1 MRMDTSMVWL
11 VLEERLA
18 TLELLMGEQA
28 SSVIREQRHLDA
40 NSPERV
46 YWHYG
51 YLMALRNVLATI
63 TGRNPES
70 KTPAGKAG
78 KSDFY
83 H

>member
-1 MRMDTSMVWL
+1 MPMNTSMVWL

-28 SSVIREQRHLDA
+28 SSVIREQRHLDT

-51 YLMALRNVLATI
+51 YLMALREILAII
-63 TGRNPES
+63 TGRSPAS
-70 KTPAGKAG
+70 KTPTGKAG